1 MKRRND
7 SSTTQGKTI
16 MNSISKPLAILALT
30 ASLALPASAQTIT
43 AGLSLP
49 ETMEGFDFVN
59 GMYRTFA
66 EQVEANSDM
75 TVNLVYG
82 GALGSPSDRLTQ
94 MRRGAIEMTDAADG
108 NYASIFPDIM
118 VLNMPYLFP
127 DEQTAWQVLDGPFA
141 DAMAD
146 SILEATGVRVLG
158 WWESGGFKHFSANQ
172 AIESPEDMEGLKMR
186 VLGPLATIPVEAM
199 GASASPIAFGE
210 LYTSLST
217 GVVDGQDNSVSVFN
231 LIRLFEVQSHLVM
244 SGHVYAFGP
253 LGISDAFFSSL
264 SEEDQQVILDAAD
277 AAIAYN
283 RETSRAVES
292 SAIARAEAAGV
303 TVIQLDADQRDAFR
317 QVMQPVAIEWL
328 RDNVDHPDLIDAV
341 LAAVAEAG

>member
-1 MKRRND
+1 MSTQRR
-7 SSTTQGKTI
+7 TI
-16 MNSISKPLAILALT
+16 L
-30 ASLALPASAQTIT
+30 SLALGLSVTLGALPALPAAAQEIT
-43 AGLSLP
+43 VGLSLP
-49 ETMEGFDFVN
+49 ETIEGFDFVN

-82 GALGSPSDRLTQ
+82 GALGNPNDRLAQ
-94 MRRGAIEMTDAADG
+94 MRRGAIQMTDAADG

-127 DEQTAWQVLDGPFA
+127 SEEAAWKVLDGPFGQE
-141 DAMAD
+141 MA
-146 SILEATGVRVLG
+146 EAIRTSTGIRVLG
-158 WWESGGFKHFSANQ
+158 WWESGGFKHFSANK
-172 AIESPEDMEGLKMR
+172 ALESPADMNGLKMR

-199 GASASPIAFGE
+199 GASASPVAFGE

-231 LIRLFEVQSHLVM
+231 LIKLYEVQSHLTM

-253 LGISDAFFSSL
+253 LGISDAFYASL
-264 SEEDQQVILDAAD
+264 SEADQQVIDNAAE

-283 RETSRAVES
+283 RETSRAVEA
-292 SAIARAEAAGV
+292 SAITRAEQAGV
-303 TVIQLDADQRDAFR
+303 TVVRLSDEQRDAFR
-317 QVMQPVAIEWL
+317 QVMQPAANEWL
-328 RDNVDHPDLIDAV
+328 RENVDHPELLDAA
-341 LAAVAEAG
+341 LAAVQAAQ